1 MRLHTLT
8 FQAVGPYPDRHT
20 IDFARLGASG
30 LYLLE
35 GPTGAG
41 KSTIIDAIV
50 YALYGKVA
58 ADAAS
63 EDRLRSTRVGPG
75 TESYV
80 DLVLETGQGI
90 YRVRRSPAYDRPKQ
104 RGTGTTKQQATAKL
118 WRLSTADLDAI
129 DPGRDLGDQTP
140 GTFISGRAD
149 EVGTEVTRIV
159 GLSRE
164 QLVQT
169 IVLPQGEFA
178 SFLRA
183 KPEDR
188 SALLQRVF
196 GTEIYQRVQN
206 RLVEARKAALAA
218 RKEADAHIALAAA
231 GLASGLDDDDAAE
244 LRALAA
250 ATDGSGPLLT
260 RVDEHLVRIE
270 AENVAAVA
278 ARDAASAEHA
288 TREGVARAARSSLSL
303 VTRRDSAVGRL
314 AELDARAEEH
324 AHDTARLGAARRA
337 ATVVARLDDV
347 EAADTRRTATAAAL
361 VDVRAAAAE
370 HPVVATLL
378 AAPDADAAVLAAA
391 RGTSATKL
399 EHLVELET
407 GLAARAETLDQRT
420 AALVSQRTADEADV
434 VELGGRPEARGALA
448 ARLAT
453 AQQGAAL
460 VPQRETEHAAAAAA
474 QTAVA
479 ALARHDLR
487 ATEADTILA
496 NRVAAARTAVE
507 DESRLR
513 LARIDGIA
521 GELARDLVPGEPC
534 VVCGSTTHPAPAP
547 LGDDHVSPEQVDAAA
562 EARAAAEA
570 EAQKARDARA
580 ALDAERA
587 TLVERTGGL
596 DSSAA
601 AAAVVAAAE
610 ALALVTAAGR
620 EASTLV
626 TEIAAHDAAAE
637 ALRAR
642 VEAARD
648 AATVAEAAIEAD
660 RAALATDSEKVVAAL
675 NAHLDGG
682 AGPSSLADVH
692 DDLVEQE
699 ELLAAVAVA
708 RAADV
713 GATEHLEATRSAL
726 ATALAAAELADATEA
741 RAATLDRT
749 SIQALE
755 SSTRLYEQQ
764 VAAERATLA
773 TPEIAVLPAD
783 VDVTSATAALEAA
796 EAALVETREL
806 RDLAVATAATSDG
819 ALARARTGAAEVV
832 TAVEGAA
839 DVLESTAPVIR
850 IANLADASTADNASR
865 LTLTTYVLARRFD
878 EVLAAANDRLRQMS
892 SGRYEL
898 RRSDA
903 KEKGGGQR
911 LGLALRV
918 RDHSTEDDR
927 EPTTLSGGET
937 FYVSLCLALGLADV
951 VTAENG
957 GIDLGTLFVDEGF
970 GSLDPET
977 LELVMTELS
986 HLQAGGRVVGVVSHV
1001 DAMKQAIA
1009 DRISVRRRPDG
1020 SSTLD
1025 VVAGG

>member
-90 YRVRRSPAYDRPKQ
+90 YRVRRSPAYDRTKQ

-140 GTFISGRAD
+140 GTFMSGRAD
-149 EVGTEVTRIV
+149 EVGAEITRIV

-231 GLASGLDDDDAAE
+231 GLASGLGDDDAAE

-250 ATDGSGPLLT
+250 ATDGSGPLLM
-260 RVDEHLVRIE
+260 RVDEHLVQIE

-288 TREGVARAARSSLSL
+288 TREGVARAARSALSL

-314 AELDARAEEH
+314 AELEARAEEH

-361 VDVRAAAAE
+361 ADVRAAAAE
-370 HPVVATLL
+370 HPAVATLL

-399 EHLVELET
+399 EHLVELEA
-407 GLAARAETLDQRT
+407 GLAARAATLDQ
-420 AALVSQRTADEADV
+420 
-434 VELGGRPEARGALA
+434 
-448 ARLAT
+448 
-453 AQQGAAL
+453 
-460 VPQRETEHAAAAAA
+460 
-474 QTAVA
+474 
-479 ALARHDLR
+479 
-487 ATEADTILA
+487 
-496 NRVAAARTAVE
+496 
-507 DESRLR
+507 
-513 LARIDGIA
+513 
-521 GELARDLVPGEPC
+521 
-534 VVCGSTTHPAPAP
+534 
-547 LGDDHVSPEQVDAAA
+547 
-562 EARAAAEA
+562 
-570 EAQKARDARA
+570 
-580 ALDAERA
+580 
-587 TLVERTGGL
+587 RTGGL

-601 AAAVVAAAE
+601 AAAVVAATE
-610 ALALVTAAGR
+610 NLALATAAGR

-626 TEIAAHDAAAE
+626 TEIAAHDAATE

-660 RAALATDSEKVVAAL
+660 RAALATDSEKVVTAL
-675 NAHLDGG
+675 SAHLDDG

-713 GATEHLEATRSAL
+713 GAAEHLEATRSAL
-726 ATALAAAELADATEA
+726 ATALAAAELVDATEA

-755 SSTRLYEQQ
+755 SSTKLYEQQ

-773 TPEIAVLPAD
+773 TPEIAALPAD
-783 VDVTSATAALEAA
+783 VDVTSATAVLEAA
-796 EAALVETREL
+796 ESALVETREL

-839 DVLESTAPVIR
+839 DVLEATAPVIR

-957 GIDLGTLFVDEGF
+957 GSDLGTLFVDEGF

-1025 VVAGG
+1025 VVAGA